1 MRLRERGSFYQM
13 STVWS
18 CLTHRPRGSFGDVRH
33 ATLAGRGEGGEEEDF
48 YIKVLGVLFFRNFER
63 KTVMKTETTTDRSRK
78 RSSEVPLAR
87 EFHFLRSHETA
98 SWRAGRA
105 SQTKRLR
112 LEPHH
117 KP

>member
-1 MRLRERGSFYQM
+1 MQRSPGEVRE
-13 STVWS
+13 
-18 CLTHRPRGSFGDVRH
+18 
-33 ATLAGRGEGGEEEDF
+33 GREEDS
-48 YIKVLGVLFFRNFER
+48 YIKVSGVLFFGNFER
-63 KTVMKTETTTDRSRK
+63 KTVMKTETTTDRSRN

-98 SWRAGRA
+98 SWRAGRG
-105 SQTKRLR
+105 SQTKRPR